1 MRLEQLYYFVK
12 TADMRALS
20 AVSDEL
26 FISQQALSSSIKK
39 LENEFNATLFT
50 RTPKGMV
57 LTKDGE
63 YFYGIARQMLAQY
76 EQLRF
81 HFFYDQETSYEPLSI
96 GINPKVKEAFMP
108 KVISYFYKEYPNF
121 DISYHSLQ
129 NNDMIPSMESGE
141 INLGVL
147 PVLEVNGNLWLD
159 LPDGY
164 TFEPFFTNSLAL
176 LTAPNSPFANFQTI
190 SMATIV
196 KHPVV
201 LESFTPKKTDMFYS
215 LLQYFCKEPEVIWT
229 DSFSLQMAMVRDG
242 LGSAIN
248 LHSNLNNAH
257 NLCRIPITNN
267 IKIQVG
273 FVLRENL
280 EENELRDFYMMKT
293 KGLLDED
300 FFVF

>member
-1 MRLEQLYYFVK
+1 
-12 TADMRALS
+12 
-20 AVSDEL
+20 
-26 FISQQALSSSIKK
+26 
-39 LENEFNATLFT
+39 
-50 RTPKGMV
+50 
-57 LTKDGE
+57 
-63 YFYGIARQMLAQY
+63 
-76 EQLRF
+76 
-81 HFFYDQETSYEPLSI
+81 
-96 GINPKVKEAFMP
+96 
-108 KVISYFYKEYPNF
+108 
-121 DISYHSLQ
+121 
-129 NNDMIPSMESGE
+129 MESGE

-164 TFEPFFTNSLAL
+164 TFEPFFTNSLTL

-190 SMATIV
+190 SMNTIV

-201 LESFTPKKTDMFYS
+201 LQSFTPKKTDMFYS

-242 LGSAIN
+242 LGSAFN
-248 LHSNLNNAH
+248 LHSNLSNIDG
-257 NLCRIPITNN
+257 LCRIPITNN

-280 EENELRDFYMMKT
+280 EENGLRDFYMMKT

-300 FFVF
+300 FLVF